1 MTRKRFTPCYV
12 VLRKCKLLEPVD
24 PHSVGYEAHTLG
36 VFESLLDADVFC
48 EKCNT
53 IYNNTLNQRLY
64 AEIQTSTFQA
74 DV

>member
-1 MTRKRFTPCYV
+1 MTRKRFTSCFV
-12 VLRKCKLLEPVD
+12 VMRFALDKGADTTQLDGHV
-24 PHSVGYEAHTLG
+24 LG
-36 VFESLLDADVFC
+36 VFESLQDADVFC